1 MCIVTVEQHGCTCMC
16 LSVYTS
22 IFSSQRKKKSTDSA
36 SSTNEPKSQGT
47 SLPPSKKQRLPV
59 VKVRDAPDRTTMTM
73 RELIYYNPTANP
85 MRYAY
90 VCTCIQYE
98 RVQNIGLYVHC
109 YQTCYIHCTCTCN
122 YMYMH
127 VHIIEFK
134 DD

>member
-1 MCIVTVEQHGCTCMC
+1 MCV
-16 LSVYTS
+16 SVYTS
-22 IFSSQRKKKSTDSA
+22 IFSSQRKKKLADSA

-90 VCTCIQYE
+90 MCVH
-98 RVQNIGLYVHC
+98 VHC
-109 YQTCYIHCTCTCN
+109 TFVCV
-122 YMYMH
+122 YMYTIRESAKYLTIIH
-127 VHIIEFK
+127 VHVRPLLSILCIHVHVHVSTRCRTFFT
-134 DD
+134 